1 MCGFCLNAFVDD
13 ELTHETDMS
22 ARDVGT
28 AFDGF
33 RFMLV
38 SGNRLPV
45 RIELDRF
52 SSDLQRWV
60 TVGVF
65 LPRFCPMCGRE
76 LSEFN
81 IDERGRSY
89 SKKAGQGS

>member
-1 MCGFCLNAFVDD
+1 MCGFCLNAFVDG
-13 ELTHETDMS
+13 ELTHETDLS
-22 ARDVGT
+22 ARSVGT
-28 AFDGF
+28 SFDGV

-45 RIELDRF
+45 RIEVDRF
-52 SSDLQRWV
+52 SSDLRRWV
-60 TVGVF
+60 TEGVF

-81 IDERGRSY
+81 IDERGCSY
-89 SKKAGQGS
+89 SIKSEQGS